1 MAAWSDDVT
10 LAATIVALA
19 TGVAAVWTGAKA
31 RWRKTLGSRRIL
43 AAQLNRLAAG
53 TSLEYLTALLGV
65 PAMRHNEENGLVVHI
80 YATRHAW
87 IEVRLEPGT
96 GTVIGFAITVTDR
109 KFNFSV
115 ETLTFGQF
123 SIQLGKSMFSEIA
136 DDEWGSPNSVRWSL
150 GARSILYAEHYY
162 RGNPGGYQNY
172 VFAFN
177 QLGVGA
183 CGMDAAHY
191 PSYEDGNF
199 TEPPTAPSSRPD
211 WSAARSKTTINT
223 LQVLGPTFPAQ
234 CRLPMPGPHPDIVR
248 LLHTP
253 HS

>member
-10 LAATIVALA
+10 LAATTVALA
-19 TGVAAVWTGAKA
+19 TGVAAVWTGVKA
-31 RWRKTLGSRRIL
+31 RWRKTLGSRRSL

-65 PAMRHNEENGLVVHI
+65 PAMRHDEENGMVVHI
-80 YATRHAW
+80 YSTRHAW
-87 IEVRLEPGT
+87 VEVHLELRT
-96 GTVIGFAITVTDR
+96 GTVTGFAITVTDS
-109 KFNFSV
+109 KFHFSV

-123 SIQLGKSMFSEIA
+123 SIRLGKSTFSDIA
-136 DDEWGSPNSVRWSL
+136 NDEWGSPNSVRWSL

-177 QLGVGA
+177 QLGVGT
-183 CGMDAAHY
+183 CGMDAPEPE
-191 PSYEDGNF
+191 PSYEDGKF

-223 LQVLGPTFPAQ
+223 LQVLGPRFPAQ
-234 CRLPMPGPHPDIVR
+234 RRLPMPGPRP
-248 LLHTP
+248 
-253 HS
+253 